1 MKLMTI
7 LFLISGGGNPFHNM
21 EKTVVLQEV
30 SQITYILRL
39 QKIYCFSQ
47 EIYPKT
53 FFEKQICLIILK
65 TQECGHILLQNEKE
79 ET

>member
-7 LFLISGGGNPFHNM
+7 LFLISAGGNPFHNM

-39 QKIYCFSQ
+39 QKV
-47 EIYPKT
+47 KG
-53 FFEKQICLIILK
+53 K
-65 TQECGHILLQNEKE
+65 
-79 ET
+79 

>member
-39 QKIYCFSQ
+39 QKV
-47 EIYPKT
+47 KG
-53 FFEKQICLIILK
+53 K
-65 TQECGHILLQNEKE
+65 
-79 ET
+79 